1 MSWSLHPL
9 AWQCKRLASGGIELI
24 KSLPSL
30 MCFKRIYSILWHQT
44 SRFPGRSFPFVSPPR
59 MFELITAKLHT
70 LGLLVWMHT
79 NKNTHKKQQPVKAFA
94 PLDSHFWIKTLQS
107 AAIVRRKRRIPT
119 PLKRLETLSPARKR
133 VQTAPQMICRD
144 KRFFSQPRLAC
155 LLPLIS
161 CFLYHTEARRL
172 MGPSYATAC
181 SCALFFSF
189 PHKSLPVLNLRRLK
203 LSGCPT
209 PAERQGSGCC
219 YC

>member
-70 LGLLVWMHT
+70 LGSLVWMHT
-79 NKNTHKKQQPVKAFA
+79 NKNTRKKQQPVKAFE
-94 PLDSHFWIKTLQS
+94 PLDSHFWIKNSSICSSCAT
-107 AAIVRRKRRIPT
+107 
-119 PLKRLETLSPARKR
+119 ETQNSDSLSPARKR
-133 VQTAPQMICRD
+133 VQTAPRMICWD

-203 LSGCPT
+203 PNGCPT
-209 PAERQGSGCC
+209 PAERQGSGRC